1 MQSLSLGCLK
11 SFLKGKLVKN
21 SLSIEKCMCKGPKD
35 RKRERE
41 MKVYYDQSLEF
52 KRQRQKKRR
61 EARNA
66 RITWI
71 L

>member
-1 MQSLSLGCLK
+1 
-11 SFLKGKLVKN
+11 
-21 SLSIEKCMCKGPKD
+21 MCKGPKD

-41 MKVYYDQSLEF
+41 MKEYYDQSLEF